1 MCPSKLVTKKTS
13 SMLERY
19 ASVRE
24 EPLIQRAIDMLEE
37 RLFKREA
44 SLTSSFAVR
53 EYLRL
58 KLAGEAL
65 EVFAVVF
72 LDNQH
77 CVIAYEPMFQGT
89 IDGANVFPRAVVKR
103 AIEHNCAAVI
113 FAHNHPSGVTDPS
126 RADKGFTVRLQKA
139 LELIDVR
146 VLDHFIIGE
155 GVPFSF
161 AEAGLL

>member
-1 MCPSKLVTKKTS
+1 MYPSKPIAERES

-19 ASVRE
+19 ASIRE
-24 EPLIQRAIDMLEE
+24 EPLIQRAIDLLEE
-37 RLFKREA
+37 RLFKRGA
-44 SLTSSFAVR
+44 SLTSSSAVR

-77 CVIAYEPMFQGT
+77 CVIAYEPMFHGT

-126 RADKGFTVRLQKA
+126 HADKGLTVRLQRA

-155 GVPFSF
+155 GIPFSF